1 MQWAIDPKMR
11 NHWLNA
17 MLEAMDK
24 LQLDQE
30 VRELMM
36 NYFIKVANHMVN
48 HD

>member
-1 MQWAIDPKMR
+1 MR
-11 NHWLNA
+11 NHWLNE